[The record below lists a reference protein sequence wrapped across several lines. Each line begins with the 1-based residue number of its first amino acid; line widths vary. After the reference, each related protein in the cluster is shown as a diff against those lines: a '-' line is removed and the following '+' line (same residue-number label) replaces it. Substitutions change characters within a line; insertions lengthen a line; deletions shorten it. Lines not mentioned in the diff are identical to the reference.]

1 MKIRKSHLLTPLLT
15 LCFMPE
21 AHSLSLLMQKYHN
34 VEFAVVEVSEHDSL
48 QLFWKNAATEQPY
61 QSFSTLNK
69 TLQKEKKQLLFAI
82 NSGIF
87 GQDQSPLGWHMEK
100 GELLKGL
107 NQITRTNAIGN
118 FSLIPNG
125 VFFVNKDG
133 SRHVLETENF
143 LRNQKR
149 YEPLY
154 ATQSGPML
162 VVNGQL
168 HPKFFPS
175 SDSLKYRS
183 GVCVKNNTAYFA
195 VTQSPI
201 NFYYFAKF
209 FQAELGCKDALYLD
223 GTLSQLSY
231 LGKIYGAPFWN
242 VRPYVGIWAVTSPMT
257 KETSK

>member
-1 MKIRKSHLLTPLLT
+1 MKIRKSHLLAPLLT

-69 TLQKEKKQLLFAI
+69 TLQKEKQQLLFAI

-125 VFFVNKDG
+125 VFLSIKMD
-133 SRHVLETENF
+133 RAMCWK
-143 LRNQKR
+143 QKIFFAIKSAMS
-149 YEPLY
+149 LY
-154 ATQSGPML
+154 MPHNLVRCLWSMVSCTQ
-162 VVNGQL
+162 N
-168 HPKFFPS
+168 S
-175 SDSLKYRS
+175 SHLP
-183 GVCVKNNTAYFA
+183 TA
-195 VTQSPI
+195 
-201 NFYYFAKF
+201 
-209 FQAELGCKDALYLD
+209 
-223 GTLSQLSY
+223 
-231 LGKIYGAPFWN
+231 
-242 VRPYVGIWAVTSPMT
+242 
-257 KETSK
+257 